1 MGLYLENGYAN
12 IPGILKH
19 GMTFNF
25 CIGGRGTG
33 KTYGALRYV
42 LDNGIKFCL
51 MRRTQSQLETIA
63 RADTS
68 PLKTPVRDM
77 DVDWTCEPA
86 PIGKSVYGY
95 FRTTIDADGKPV
107 HGDLMGYAIALSTVA
122 NLRGFDMSDVDL
134 LIYDEFIPETH
145 ERSMKNES
153 DAFLNC
159 YETINRN
166 RELQGK
172 KPVQVLCLANAND
185 FACPLLIG
193 LGLVST
199 VERMITRGKTEYTN
213 PQKSV
218 GIFLLTDSPIS
229 EKKAV
234 TALYKLT
241 GGTAFSDMAIKNA
254 FAGTNDPDVYSVRL
268 DEYSPIV
275 IVGECCVY
283 KHKSASLYYVSAH
296 VSGNVGRYSGDGVDM
311 KRFLA
316 THSNLILAVMSGK
329 VIYESHLIKAL
340 FLRYCNFI

>member
-1 MGLYLENGYAN
+1 MGLYLDNGYAD

-33 KTYGALRYV
+33 KTYGALYDAV
-42 LDNGIKFCL
+42 DNKIKFCL

-63 RADTS
+63 RPDTS

-77 DVDWTCEPA
+77 GVDWTCEPV

-95 FRTTIDADGKPV
+95 YQTTTDADGKPV

-185 FACPLLIG
+185 FACPLLVG

-199 VERMITRGKTEYTN
+199 IERMITRGKTEYVN

-229 EKKAV
+229 QKKAV

-241 GGTAFSDMAIKNA
+241 GGTAFQEMAIKNA

-283 KHKSASLYYVSAH
+283 KHKSESLYYVSAH
-296 VSGNVGRYSGDGVDM
+296 VSGNVGKFSGDGVDM

-316 THSNLILAVMSGK
+316 THSNLILAVMASK

-340 FLRYCNFI
+340 FLRYCNLI